1 MGHLSIA
8 SRLDEVFA
16 RHATDTALS
25 CNGVRLSYRELEQ
38 RSAAVAARLLG
49 LGLSPGSTLGLEV
62 ERSIEQLV
70 LLVGMVRAGLSYCY
84 LDRSNPPQWNQ
95 SVCERSGVH
104 WRITQEA
111 AGGPGYLALEPLLAP
126 TDERPCWPQLTGAE
140 PVYVNFSSGTT
151 GAPKIIPC
159 THRGVLGFCDR
170 PRHFPLQP
178 GFRMLYA
185 SNLTFDASQFEIWTA
200 LLNGGELHIHVPG
213 PLTLGHLRRYIHD
226 AGVDSLWLTSTL
238 FNTFIDI
245 DRDWLR
251 GVQRLMVGGE
261 VLSAVHIQQAYAT
274 ADGLTLY
281 NGYGP
286 TENTMGTCVYAIP
299 RDFDSTREIP
309 IGHGVDDA
317 VLLLVRADGQECD
330 VDEPGELL
338 IAGDGLSPGYLGD
351 AALTRERFIER
362 PWQGQTLRCYR
373 SGDLVSRDGQ
383 GLYHFHGR
391 SDDQIKLRG
400 QRLSLTEVA
409 AAFKRYPGMLDC
421 AVLLDD
427 RGSEAQLLLVY
438 LEAPGVEPGALAE
451 YGRQRLPPFMLPQR
465 FVGLERF
472 PLRAS
477 GKLDIAELKQRL
489 CGEHRPRDVDDS
501 AAGRFLARF
510 GVLAH
515 DRQRSFFDNGG
526 NSLGAI
532 KLVDTVNRHLGREGL
547 GLEQFYRMSSLQQLL
562 DWLQAQP
569 VLASLLERG
578 TEQYYVTP
586 LQQESLSEAHAG
598 FSINSHLGRFA
609 VVRATSASQAREA
622 LRNVPEPLQ
631 AAGDSRWIGLNK
643 SQLSMVY
650 AELLHKDL
658 RANNVLYLFRP
669 EQLPAAGLD
678 LATLA
683 QGLKQRYP
691 LAGCRVARVEGEYC
705 FDLAPEPPARL
716 WLDAVAE
723 FPSQEACVEHFL
735 QRPLSLFEEDLCS
748 LFKVRIDGVLHLGLW
763 LHHIL
768 GNHVGQLSLLRS
780 VEQLAQDPQL
790 IAEGTDFS
798 FIGSNLMQVE
808 DYERLADGG
817 TEAWEQEAEEYA
829 PLADVVAPVA
839 TAQAV
844 QMRTRLAM
852 DPLKLASPQRL
863 FHLLQAFRQG
873 CVGGLGIEAPI
884 VNLLFAWAEQAVISG
899 FSTYTVPVPLT
910 PERFAEGCEPQA
922 TMDYLNAKLARA
934 ALGYEEILAALGL
947 YGFAPAFLCNFVELP
962 ASDAQWLHTRIANPV
977 TEWPKTLLDL
987 TVVKSAQDC
996 EVLLN
1001 SYLPEPQARAFLE
1014 SFVAAGER
1022 R

>member
-1 MGHLSIA
+1 MAHLSIA
-8 SRLDEVFA
+8 SCLDDVFA

-25 CNGVRLSYRELEQ
+25 CNGARLSYRELEQ
-38 RSAAVAARLLG
+38 RSAQVAARLLG
-49 LGLSPGSTLGLEV
+49 LGLTPGSTLGLEV

-84 LDRSNPPQWNQ
+84 LDRNNPPQWNQ
-95 SVCERSGVH
+95 SVCERSGVR
-104 WRITQEA
+104 WRVTPEV
-111 AGGPGYLALEPLLAP
+111 AGGPGYLALDELLAP
-126 TDERPCWPQLTGAE
+126 TDEAACWPPLCGAE

-213 PLTLGHLRRYIHD
+213 ALTLEHLHRYIHE

-238 FNTFIDI
+238 FNTFVDI
-245 DRDWLR
+245 DRGWLR
-251 GVQRLMVGGE
+251 GVKRLMVGGE
-261 VLSAVHIQQAYAT
+261 VLSAGHVRQAYAA
-274 ADGLTLY
+274 ADGLVLY

-299 RDFDSTREIP
+299 RSFDSTRDIP
-309 IGHGVDDA
+309 IGQAVDDA
-317 VLLLVRADGQECD
+317 TLLLLRPDGQPCEE
-330 VDEPGELL
+330 DEPGELL
-338 IAGDGLSPGYLGD
+338 IAGGGLSPGYLGD
-351 AALTRERFIER
+351 AELTRERFIEL
-362 PWQGQTLRCYR
+362 PWQGRTLRCYR

-421 AVLLDD
+421 VVLLDD
-427 RGSEAQLLLVY
+427 QGTEAQLLLVY
-438 LEAPGVEPGALAE
+438 LKAPGVEPRALAD
-451 YGRQRLPPFMLPQR
+451 YGRQSLPPFMVPSR
-465 FVGLERF
+465 FVEVERF
-472 PLRAS
+472 ALRSS

-489 CGEHRPRDVDDS
+489 CLGQPATETDDS
-501 AAGRFLARF
+501 PAGRFLARF
-510 GVLAH
+510 GVSAH
-515 DRQRSFFDNGG
+515 DLQRSFFDSGG
-526 NSLGAI
+526 NSLAAI
-532 KLVDTVNRHLGREGL
+532 KLVGTVNRQLGWEGL
-547 GLEQFYRMSSLQQLL
+547 GLEQFYRMATLGQLL

-569 VLASLLERG
+569 GLASLLENG
-578 TEQYYVTP
+578 AQEYYVIESE
-586 LQQESLSEAHAG
+586 QESLPAAHAG
-598 FSINSHLGRFA
+598 FSINTHLGRFA
-609 VVRATSASQAREA
+609 VVRATSASHAREA
-622 LRNVPEPLQ
+622 LRSGSGRLP
-631 AAGDSRWIGLNK
+631 AAGDSRWVGLNK

-650 AELLHKDL
+650 AELFNKDL

-678 LATLA
+678 LQALA

-716 WLDAVAE
+716 WLEPVAE
-723 FPSQEACVEHFL
+723 FPSQQACVEHFL
-735 QRPLSLFEEDLCS
+735 ERPLSLFEQDLCS
-748 LFKVRIDGVLHLGLW
+748 LFKVRIDGTLHLGLW

-780 VEQLAQDPQL
+780 VEQLALGVQSPPV
-790 IAEGTDFS
+790 ADFS
-798 FIGSNLMQVE
+798 FVGNNLMQAE
-808 DYERLADGG
+808 EYERLAEAG

-829 PLADVVAPVA
+829 PLADVQAPAA
-839 TAQAV
+839 TAQAL
-844 QMRTRLAM
+844 QLRAALAM
-852 DPLKLASPQRL
+852 DPMKLASPQRL

-873 CVGGLGIEAPI
+873 CAEGLGIEAPI
-884 VNLLFAWAEQAVISG
+884 VNLLFAWAERSVISG
-899 FSTYTVPVPLT
+899 FSSYTVPVPLVSG
-910 PERFAEGCEPQA
+910 RFAEGCEPQA
-922 TMDYLNAKLARA
+922 CMDYLNAKLARA

-962 ASDAQWLHTRIANPV
+962 ASDARWLQTRIANPV
-977 TEWPKTLLDL
+977 SEWPKTLLDL
-987 TVVKSAQDC
+987 TVVKSALGC

-1014 SFVAAGER
+1014 SFVAAGQR
-1022 R
+1022 Q

>member
-25 CNGVRLSYRELEQ
+25 SNGAGLSYRELEQ
-38 RSAAVAARLLG
+38 RSAQVAARLLG
-49 LGLSPGSTLGLEV
+49 LGLKPGSTLGLQV
-62 ERSIEQLV
+62 QRSIEQLV

-84 LDRSNPPQWNQ
+84 LDPGNPPQWNQ

-104 WRITQEA
+104 WRVTQEA
-111 AGGPGYLALEPLLAP
+111 AGGPGYLVLDELLAP
-126 TDERPCWPQLTGAE
+126 TDELPCWPQLTGAE

-170 PRHFPLQP
+170 PRHFALQP

-213 PLTLGHLRRYIHD
+213 PLTLEHLRRYIHD
-226 AGVDSLWLTSTL
+226 VGVDSLWLTSTL
-238 FNTFIDI
+238 FNAFIDI

-251 GVQRLMVGGE
+251 GVRRLMVGGE
-261 VLSAVHIQQAYAT
+261 VLSAGHIRQAYA
-274 ADGLTLY
+274 ASEGLVLY

-299 RDFDSTREIP
+299 RDFDSRREIP
-309 IGHGVDDA
+309 IGQAVDDA
-317 VLLLVRADGQECD
+317 TLLLVRADGQPCE

-338 IAGDGLSPGYLGD
+338 IAGGGLSPGYLGD
-351 AALTRERFIER
+351 AELTRERFIDL

-427 RGSEAQLLLVY
+427 QGTEAQLLLVY
-438 LEAPGVEPGALAE
+438 LKAPGVEPRALAE
-451 YGRQRLPPFMLPQR
+451 YGRQGLPPFMVPQR
-465 FVGLERF
+465 FVEIERF

-489 CGEHRPRDVDDS
+489 CHGQPAAQTDDS
-501 AAGRFLARF
+501 PAGRFLARF

-515 DRQRSFFDNGG
+515 DLQRSFFDNGG

-532 KLVDTVNRHLGREGL
+532 KLVGTVSRHLGWEGL
-547 GLEQFYRMSSLQQLL
+547 DLEQFYRMATLGQLL

-569 VLASLLERG
+569 GLASLLENG
-578 TEQYYVTP
+578 TEEYHVMAT
-586 LQQESLSEAHAG
+586 QQQSLATAQAG
-598 FSINSHLGRFA
+598 FCINTHLGRFA
-609 VVRATSASQAREA
+609 VVRATSAHRAEEA
-622 LRNVPEPLQ
+622 LRSGSGVLSG
-631 AAGDSRWIGLNK
+631 AGDSRWIGLNK

-650 AELLHKDL
+650 AELFSKDL

-678 LATLA
+678 LEALA
-683 QGLKQRYP
+683 RGLKQRYP

-716 WLDAVAE
+716 WLDQVME
-723 FPSQEACVEHFL
+723 FPSQQACVEHFL
-735 QRPLSLFEEDLCS
+735 QRPLSLFEQDLCS
-748 LFKVRIDGVLHLGLW
+748 LFKVRIDGTLHLGLW

-780 VEQLAQDPQL
+780 VEQLALDSHSP
-790 IAEGTDFS
+790 AVADFS
-798 FIGSNLMQVE
+798 FVGNNLMQAE
-808 DYERLADGG
+808 AYERLADAG

-829 PLADVVAPVA
+829 PLADIPAPTA
-839 TAQAV
+839 TAQVV
-844 QMRTRLAM
+844 QLRAALAM
-852 DPLKLASPQRL
+852 NPLKLASPQRL

-873 CVGGLGIEAPI
+873 CAEGLGIEAPI
-884 VNLLFAWAEQAVISG
+884 VNLLFAWAERSVISG
-899 FSTYTVPVPLT
+899 FSSYTVPVPLT
-910 PERFAEGCEPQA
+910 PGRFAEGGEPQA
-922 TMDYLNAKLARA
+922 GMDYLNTKLARA

-962 ASDAQWLHTRIANPV
+962 ASDAQWLQTRVANPV

-987 TVVKSAQDC
+987 TVVKSAQGC

-1001 SYLPEPQARAFLE
+1001 SYLPEPRARAFLE
-1014 SFVAAGER
+1014 SFVAAGQR
-1022 R
+1022 Q